1 VSGRGSAVHRIARS
15 VRLASAVIAYTPAVR
30 RLTTAARASRRVQ
43 QSQEAV
49 RAPVRAA
56 PSPPGAPA
64 AQSPLTSVHADAPA
78 PRRHAAAA
86 SLDCCMAASAPAAHP
101 FLSHAWHERGQAA
114 RLAGGLSGA
123 GADSGP
129 HLGGTRAERVRSSGR
144 RRPSARRMSSLTLP
158 WRASAQPQTPHG
170 ENVLQRA
177 RHEERK
183 SGSFARIAASG
194 ATCAAAPVR
203 ASAALLRARRHAGLE
218 AQRAER
224 LEDLDERPG
233 AERAQQPALQ
243 GPQQRHGAVLGLGCG
258 KVCVAYRGLAR
269 RSADLAERETCA
281 GCGTQAVVQRL
292 SAQCVHTKVHL
303 VYQGGAHLGRPA
315 GAAASRPA
323 CACWSAHLRDRTSAP
338 QGAGTRN
345 ESQTVGHSQRAVY
358 TAAST

>member
-1 VSGRGSAVHRIARS
+1 
-15 VRLASAVIAYTPAVR
+15 
-30 RLTTAARASRRVQ
+30 
-43 QSQEAV
+43 
-49 RAPVRAA
+49 VRAA

-269 RSADLAERETCA
+269 RSADLAERETCEGA
-281 GCGTQAVVQRL
+281 GHRL
-292 SAQCVHTKVHL
+292 SCRGCQHSACTP
-303 VYQGGAHLGRPA
+303 RFTWCTRA
-315 GAAASRPA
+315 G
-323 CACWSAHLRDRTSAP
+323 RTSGVLRVQQPVGQLVRAGRHTCGIEPAP
-338 QGAGTRN
+338 HKVLAHATKARQ
-345 ESQTVGHSQRAVY
+345 SVIHSVLCTQQQAHSAAQEQRSAANKAIIRHIAV
-358 TAAST
+358 THRLR